1 MQNKEKA
8 IQELLHLKA
17 QLRNAFKD
25 YPQWIEIGDY
35 TYGIP
40 NIKAWDESTKIKIGK
55 FCSIAQGVT
64 ILAGGEHQSKW
75 VTTYPFNALLP
86 TFNYIQGHPA
96 TKGDIN
102 IGNDVWL
109 ATDAKVLSGVTI
121 GDGAIIAA
129 GSVVTKDIPANTLWF
144 GNPAQM
150 RGYITHDD
158 VILDLKL
165 RDKEGKIHDKSE
177 IE

>member
-25 YPQWIEIGDY
+25 YPKWIEIGDY

-75 VTTYPFNALLP
+75 VTTYPFNALLQ
-86 TFNYIQGHPA
+86 TFSHIQGHPK

-109 ATDAKVLSGVTI
+109 ATDVKILSGVNI

-129 GSVVTKDIPANTLWF
+129 GSVVTKDIPPYAL
-144 GNPAQM
+144 G
-150 RGYITHDD
+150 GGC
-158 VILDLKL
+158 LL
-165 RDKEGKIHDKSE
+165 E
-177 IE
+177 